1 MPTQGTPLFEDL
13 EDGGLEV
20 SLKYLYADDAYWE
33 KYELACKHLMWLRT
47 TLVSQLINSFI
58 ALHWEYYA
66 ECAELD
72 AKARELS
79 VQDFFDECCNFE
91 AELTPYIKERPTF
104 KPSPLDSII
113 DFESSSAYR
122 RRVRTIRIGR
132 ANGALLRMVSV
143 VDRASLTVVVS
154 RVLRWHFDRYWEK
167 LYVPQIR
174 AAEAKSF
181 RRLFSK
187 PQE

>member
-13 EDGGLEV
+13 ENGGLEV

-66 ECAELD
+66 QCAELD
-72 AKARELS
+72 AKARGLS

-113 DFESSSAYR
+113 DCETRDRKSTRLNSS
-122 RRVRTIRIGR
+122 
-132 ANGALLRMVSV
+132 
-143 VDRASLTVVVS
+143 
-154 RVLRWHFDRYWEK
+154 H
-167 LYVPQIR
+167 
-174 AAEAKSF
+174 
-181 RRLFSK
+181 
-187 PQE
+187 